1 MKMDI
6 SQHIS
11 QWLFNVP
18 KHLIPFFCVYMQKS
32 KNCSHQIILLQ
43 VKSDVTLAEIC
54 LGKPS
59 GKRAQY
65 VNVAGDGKATQSS
78 TGWNGVASRAV
89 DGNTDGRLFA
99 WVRKSLSHPHCV
111 WQIWHVK
118 DKFCSDQ
125 NLITTGLRLWPYKSE
140 GLNLDFRRSIHISNI
155 V

>member
-1 MKMDI
+1 MR
-6 SQHIS
+6 
-11 QWLFNVP
+11 
-18 KHLIPFFCVYMQKS
+18 KS
-32 KNCSHQIILLQ
+32 KNCNQQISLLQ

-99 WVRKSLSHPHCV
+99 
-111 WQIWHVK
+111 
-118 DKFCSDQ
+118 
-125 NLITTGLRLWPYKSE
+125 
-140 GLNLDFRRSIHISNI
+140 
-155 V
+155 